1 MKGEQLK
8 VCDIEEAL
16 SYVPDT
22 THIFFTVNGVPVKF
36 ESAMVLR
43 DEKENDSGIVLNFE

>member
-22 THIFFTVNGVPVKF
+22 AYTFFIVNGVPVKF
-36 ESAMVLR
+36 ESAVVLR
-43 DEKENDSGIVLNFE
+43 GEKENDSEIVLNFE